1 MLPALL
7 ASLQLSTKDGKAKL
21 ELQFGRPDDIKPGLA
36 AAALF
41 QVSRASPDA
50 PPGASRAS
58 HGAAPASTQAVDQ
71 SQEASNPPAKTWR
84 QACTAFVKNPGVS
97 VGFSAET
104 ENNNV
109 EKR

>member
-1 MLPALL
+1 M
-7 ASLQLSTKDGKAKL
+7 

-58 HGAAPASTQAVDQ
+58 HGAAPVSTQAVDQ
-71 SQEASNPPAKTWR
+71 TKEAGKARDKHVQLYIVS
-84 QACTAFVKNPGVS
+84 TAFVKNL
-97 VGFSAET
+97 
-104 ENNNV
+104 
-109 EKR
+109 

>member
-1 MLPALL
+1 MPAN
-7 ASLQLSTKDGKAKL
+7 LQLSTKNSEVSIKL

-50 PPGASRAS
+50 PPGSSRAS

-71 SQEASNPPAKTWR
+71 TQEAPNPPGKASDKTAAPR
-84 QACTAFVKNPGVS
+84 F
-97 VGFSAET
+97 
-104 ENNNV
+104 
-109 EKR
+109 